1 MDDKDNKIILNKKT
15 DLLKLSISQ
24 IMNTKLYNF
33 KGPYYNQ
40 LYEEALKIGQKKTE
54 IAKKQ
59 ENNIDFLQF
68 EVKYVT
74 EVRFFSSSSVKK
86 LLSQARKR
94 YSVTGILF

>member
-1 MDDKDNKIILNKKT
+1 MDEKDNKIVLNKKT

-54 IAKKQ
+54 SIKKSN
-59 ENNIDFLQF
+59 NNIDFIQF
-68 EVKYVT
+68 EVKFV
-74 EVRFFSSSSVKK
+74 SQVK
-86 LLSQARKR
+86 
-94 YSVTGILF
+94 F

>member
-1 MDDKDNKIILNKKT
+1 MDEKDNKIILNKKT

-40 LYEEALKIGQKKTE
+40 LYEEALKIGQKKPETS
-54 IAKKQ
+54 KKQ
-59 ENNIDFLQF
+59 INTIDFIQF

-74 EVRFFSSSSVKK
+74 EVRLSSFSSVKK
-86 LLSQARKR
+86 
-94 YSVTGILF
+94 